1 MAGLKFAPD
10 ALVVPRGTT
19 VLFDN
24 NDVAPHTVT
33 SQDGSIDS
41 GILRPGATFSLVVN
55 TRFEYF
61 CAIHPSMEAS
71 IEIEG

>member
-1 MAGLKFAPD
+1 
-10 ALVVPRGTT
+10 
-19 VLFDN
+19 
-24 NDVAPHTVT
+24 
-33 SQDGSIDS
+33 
-41 GILRPGATFSLVVN
+41 VVN